1 MKSISHDSILLAPS
15 LLAGKQDA
23 LNESLKIA
31 KSANVQWIHLDIMDG
46 HFVPNISFGASTVQA
61 LRKNSELFFDVHLML
76 SNPNQ
81 HIDSFIDSGADLIT
95 IHVEPE
101 YPIAETIKRIKNAKC
116 KAGIALNP
124 STDISKLTP
133 YLDLCDLVLIMSV
146 EPGFGGQSFMVD
158 SLKKIHQISE
168 IKAKEGYSF
177 RIEVDGGITLENAP
191 ACIKYGAD
199 TLVCGTSFFTSS
211 DTVQFTKDIES
222 IKKE

>member
-1 MKSISHDSILLAPS
+1 MKSSYHDSIQLAPS

-31 KSANVQWIHLDIMDG
+31 ESANAQWVHLDIMDG
-46 HFVPNISFGASTVQA
+46 HFVPNISFGASTVKA
-61 LRKNSELFFDVHLML
+61 LRENSKLFFDVHLML

-81 HIDSFIDSGADLIT
+81 HIDSFINAGADLIS

-101 YPIAETIKRIKNAKC
+101 YPISDTIKKIKNANC

-124 STDISKLTP
+124 GTDSSKIIP

-146 EPGFGGQSFMVD
+146 EPGFGGQSFMED
-158 SLKKIHQISE
+158 SLKKIHQISQ

-191 ACIKYGAD
+191 ECIKNGAD

-211 DTVQFTKDIES
+211 DAVQFIKEIES
-222 IKKE
+222 MKK